1 MKDPF
6 RTNQELLEEIS
17 VLKQRIKELE
27 EYEARRSKDKE
38 GLWRSDNPFHIF
50 FDLAPDPMAITNFD
64 DGRIIDVNQAFV
76 AHSHYSR
83 DELIGRTAT
92 EVGIWVNEEDRD
104 AILKHLCDTG
114 YVENIE
120 VPFKRRNGEIRQAV
134 FSGRPIEIGN
144 QKWLLSVSRDITE
157 HKQTERTLQESE
169 ERFRSLVETTSDWV
183 WEIDRN
189 SRYTYS
195 SQKVRDFLGYE
206 PEEIIGKTPF
216 DFMSPQEVKRT
227 IPLFKDIAKSRKS
240 FSRLENTNLHKDGR
254 TVVLETSGVPVFDE
268 KGNFSGYKG
277 IDRDITGRKEME
289 EALLKSEE
297 KYRGIF
303 ENAVMGIF
311 QTTPEGRYVSV
322 NPAGARMYGYES
334 PEEMMQSVADMARQV
349 YVHPEDRQ
357 RLKDLIES
365 DGFVEDFEAEHY
377 TKNGGRMWAS
387 VNARAIRDAS
397 GAMLYE
403 TTSQNITERKQAEI
417 RLLESEERYRTVFEN
432 TGAATVII
440 ESDTT
445 ISLCNAEFERLSGY
459 TKDEI
464 EGKKSWT
471 EFTDTKDWERMLAWH
486 YLRRQDPNKAAKRYE
501 FRFVTRSGGV
511 RHIYLVMDIVP
522 GTEKSVA
529 SLIDITDYKRAE
541 EEKAQLESRL
551 FQAQKMEAIGTLAGG
566 IAHDFNNILTALTGY
581 ASLLQMKIDNGVLRT
596 YTDQILFASRKAVD
610 LIQSL
615 LAFSRQQAVTLNPVN
630 INNVIR
636 NTKKLLKRLLTED
649 IKLRILIAPDDII
662 IMADV
667 TQIDQILFNL
677 ITNAKDAMPHGGTLT
692 IETRPVELDSEF
704 RRSHGYGEPGNYALL
719 SVSDTGLGMS
729 ETIREKIFDPFF
741 TTKAIGKGT
750 GLGLST
756 VYGIVKQHNGYITVH
771 SKPNTGTTFHIY
783 LPAVSNVGREYEPA
797 PVPVSSRGNETIL
810 VAEDNET
817 VRGFIKEI
825 LTEYGYT
832 VIEAV
837 DGADAIEQ
845 FNKTERIDLLILD
858 SVMPEKNGREVYDEI
873 SRDRPDIQV
882 LFTSGYTKDVILDK
896 GIEGKQFDFIAK
908 PILPDTFLQKIREIL
923 DRRLFD

>member
-1 MKDPF
+1 MKDPSG
-6 RTNQELLEEIS
+6 TNQELFKEIA
-17 VLKQRIKELE
+17 VLRQRIKELE
-27 EYEARRSKDKE
+27 EYEAKRGEDTE
-38 GLWRSDNPFHIF
+38 GLWRSDHPFHIF
-50 FDLAPDPMAITNFD
+50 FDLAPDPMAINDFD

-76 AHSHYSR
+76 AQSHYSR

-92 EVGIWVNEEDRD
+92 EVGIWVNGEDRD
-104 AILKHLCDTG
+104 AILNRLRDTG
-114 YVENIE
+114 RVENIE
-120 VPFKRRNGEIRQAV
+120 VPFRRKGGEIRQAV

-144 QKWLLSVSRDITE
+144 QKLLLSVS
-157 HKQTERTLQESE
+157 Q
-169 ERFRSLVETTSDWV
+169 
-183 WEIDRN
+183 
-189 SRYTYS
+189 
-195 SQKVRDFLGYE
+195 
-206 PEEIIGKTPF
+206 
-216 DFMSPQEVKRT
+216 
-227 IPLFKDIAKSRKS
+227 
-240 FSRLENTNLHKDGR
+240 
-254 TVVLETSGVPVFDE
+254 
-268 KGNFSGYKG
+268 
-277 IDRDITGRKEME
+277 DITGRKEME
-289 EALLKSEE
+289 AALLKSEE

-311 QTTPEGRYVSV
+311 RTTLDGRYLSI

-334 PEEMMQSVADMARQV
+334 PEEMMQSVTDMAHQV

-365 DGFVEDFEAEHY
+365 NGLVEDFEAEHY
-377 TKNGGRMWAS
+377 TKDGSRMWAS
-387 VNARAIRDAS
+387 VNARAVRDTS
-397 GAMLYE
+397 GAVYYE

-440 ESDTT
+440 ENDTT

-459 TKDEI
+459 TKDAI

-471 EFTDTKDWERMLAWH
+471 GFTDAEDWERMLAWH
-486 YLRRQDPNKAAKRYE
+486 YLRRQDPDKAAKRYE
-501 FRFVTRSGGV
+501 FRFVTRAGEK
-511 RHIYLVMDIVP
+511 RHIYLVMDIIP
-522 GTEKSVA
+522 GTTKSVA
-529 SLIDITDYKRAE
+529 SLIDITDHKRAE
-541 EEKAQLESRL
+541 EEKAHLESRL

-581 ASLLQMKIDNGVLRT
+581 ASLLQMKIDNKVLHN

-630 INNVIR
+630 INGVIR

-649 IKLRILIAPDDII
+649 IRLRILTAPDDII

-677 ITNAKDAMPHGGTLT
+677 ITNAKDAMPHGGTIT

-704 RRSHGYGEPGNYALL
+704 KRSHGYGEPGSYALL
-719 SVSDTGLGMS
+719 SVSDTGIGMD
-729 ETIREKIFDPFF
+729 ETTRKKIFDPFF

-756 VYGIVKQHNGYITVH
+756 VYGIVKQHNGYVTVH
-771 SKPNTGTTFHIY
+771 SEPSTGTTFHIY
-783 LPAVSNVGREYEPA
+783 LPVVGKVDREYEPA
-797 PVPVSSRGNETIL
+797 PAPAVIRGNENIL

-832 VIEAV
+832 VIEAI
-837 DGADAIEQ
+837 DGADAVEQ
-845 FNKTERIDLLILD
+845 FKRADRIDLLILD
-858 SVMPEKNGREVYDEI
+858 SVMPEKNGREAYDEI
-873 SRDRPDIQV
+873 SRNKPDIKV
-882 LFTSGYTKDVILDK
+882 LFTSGYTKDIILDK
-896 GIEGKQFDFIAK
+896 GIEDKQFDFISK
-908 PILPDTFLQKIREIL
+908 PISPDTFLQKIREIL
-923 DRRLFD
+923 DRQLLD